1 MFFPSFRENLAHS
14 EARGFFIFTP
24 HRLGIPALNR
34 HRKNQVLAQ
43 FVLSGM
49 GVLPVNHAQMR
60 VPRSNCTSTARPTQ
74 LWLAGLCRG
83 ITTFERR
90 LHGHPAKR
98 DH

>member
-60 VPRSNCTSTARPTQ
+60 VPASKLYQHRKTDIIMAR
-74 LWLAGLCRG
+74 R
-83 ITTFERR
+83 IVS
-90 LHGHPAKR
+90 GH
-98 DH
+98 HHV